1 MDSKGELDMK
11 NNTGN
16 FKEFMKQRAE
26 ASEAYVRGDADP
38 LDGIAARVDPASFF
52 SPGGGSVN
60 GASKVRGQYKRDAT
74 MFEPG
79 QKKGRKG
86 PFRIL
91 HMEVDGNFAYWVGFQ
106 TGSVLMRGKKD
117 AVATNL
123 RVTEIFPREGKEWKL
138 IHRHADPLA
147 IKAKKS

>member
-1 MDSKGELDMK
+1 MDR
-11 NNTGN
+11 
-16 FKEFMKQRAE
+16 FKRFIKQRAE

-38 LDGIAARVDPASFF
+38 LDSIAARVDPASFF
-52 SPGGGSVN
+52 NPGGGSVN

-79 QKKGRKG
+79 QKEEGKS

-91 HMEVDGNFAYWVGFQ
+91 HMEADGNIGYWVGFQ
-106 TGSVLMRGKKD
+106 TGSVRMRGKKG

-123 RVTEIFPREGKEWKL
+123 RVTEIFRREGKEWKL

-147 IKAKKS
+147 TKAKKS

>member
-1 MDSKGELDMK
+1 MK

-16 FKEFMKQRAE
+16 FKEFMKQRAL
-26 ASEAYVRGDADP
+26 ASKAYVRGDAEP
-38 LDGIAARVDPASFF
+38 LDGIATWVGPASFF

-74 MFEPG
+74 MFELD
-79 QKKGRKG
+79 QEKERKS

-91 HMEVDGNFAYWVGFQ
+91 HMEADGNIGYWVGFQ
-106 TGSVLMRGKKD
+106 TGSVHMRGKKD

-123 RVTEIFPREGKEWKL
+123 RVTEIFRREGKEWKL